1 MDQPSFGCSGMSN
14 GMNTQEIS
22 LCEPL
27 QLLKDEHAPLRAMM
41 YAFNE
46 TAQQVMCGDGIE
58 LFYMLREQVTA
69 FTLALKKHARK
80 EDDVLF
86 PMMATHIGRE
96 FGPIAVMEHEHEQ
109 AEMNLERFLEAAGPD
124 GTELDHEEAKFI
136 AGYAAFAY
144 SILTQHFNKE
154 ENVLFPMAQRMLS
167 EEEKAQLA
175 NQISNLIS

>member
-14 GMNTQEIS
+14 GAGSQEVS

-41 YAFNE
+41 DAFNQ
-46 TAQQVMCGDGIE
+46 TAQLVMCGEGIE
-58 LFYMLREQVTA
+58 LFYMLREQVA
-69 FTLALKKHARK
+69 VFTEQLQKHALK

-86 PMMATHIGRE
+86 PMMAAHIGRE

-124 GTELDHEEAKFI
+124 ETELGDEEAKFI

-154 ENVLFPMAQRMLS
+154 ENVLFPMAERMLS

-175 NQISNLIS
+175 KLIS